1 MTVFDDGGMFDPIR
15 TGRFA
20 EVASSLAW
28 FVGLIATY
36 LHPTGLVLAG
46 LLLALTASSVERA
59 FAAGAAFGI
68 TVVGAGIG
76 WLVVTGSFP
85 VPISVAPSF
94 IAFLALVVPPF
105 VAATVRSLG

>member
-1 MTVFDDGGMFDPIR
+1 MTLVDDGGRFDPIR

-36 LHPTGLVLAG
+36 VHPTGLLLAG
-46 LLLALTASSVERA
+46 ILLALTASSVARA

-68 TVVGAGIG
+68 TVVGAGAA
-76 WLVVTGSFP
+76 WVLVTGSLP
-85 VPISVAPSF
+85 VAVSVAPAF

-105 VAATVRSLG
+105 VAVTVRSIG